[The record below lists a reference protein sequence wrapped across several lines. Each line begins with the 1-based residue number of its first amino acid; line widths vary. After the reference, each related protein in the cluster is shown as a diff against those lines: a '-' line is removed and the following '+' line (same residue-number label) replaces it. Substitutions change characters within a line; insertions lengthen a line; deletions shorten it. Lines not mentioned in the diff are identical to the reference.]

1 MATSSIKNSFT
12 VVGTKQIESFV
23 RAVECSLKNPVSRS
37 RVKAEV
43 LSGASGLKKLSLLR
57 KKHGF

>member
-12 VVGTKQIESFV
+12 VAGTKQVKSFV
-23 RAVECSLKNPVSRS
+23 SAVERSLRNPAPRS

-43 LSGASGLKKLSLLR
+43 LSGAAGLKKLSLLR
-57 KKHGF
+57 KKYGF

>member
-12 VVGTKQIESFV
+12 IEGTKQIKSFI
-23 RAVECSLKNPVSRS
+23 RAVELSSKKPVSRNH
-37 RVKAEV
+37 VKADV
-43 LSGASGLKKLSLLR
+43 LSGTSGLKKLTLLR